1 MDRPGMSSPEQRAE
15 WGALSDEDVV
25 GRVLAGDRGLY
36 EVLVRRYNQR
46 LFRVARAI
54 VRDDAEAED
63 VMQQAY
69 VQGYAHLGQFAG
81 RAQFSTWLTKIA
93 VYESLARARR
103 RARET
108 GRQVPEASGP
118 DDALGSLRSPEPDPE
133 QQAWRAEL
141 RVLLES
147 AIEAI
152 PATYRAVFVL
162 REIEGLS
169 TSETA
174 QCLEVSE
181 DVIKTRLLRAR
192 GHLRR
197 EILERAGLASASA
210 FSLHLSR
217 CDRIV
222 AGVFARLQSATPA
235 LTH

>member
-1 MDRPGMSSPEQRAE
+1 MGEAGTRSPEERAE
-15 WGALSDEDVV
+15 WGALSDEEVV
-25 GRVLAGDRGLY
+25 RRVLAGDRPLY

-63 VMQQAY
+63 VMQQVY

-103 RARET
+103 RARE
-108 GRQVPEASGP
+108 A
-118 DDALGSLRSPEPDPE
+118 GSRARSAEDGGDLDTVRSSEPDPE
-133 QQAWRAEL
+133 QQAWRAEV

-152 PATYRAVFVL
+152 PAAYRVVFVL
-162 REIEGLS
+162 REVEGLS

-174 QCLEVSE
+174 QCLDVSE
-181 DVIKTRLLRAR
+181 DVVKTRLLRAR
-192 GHLRR
+192 GHLRD
-197 EILERAGLASASA
+197 ELLERAGLVSATA
-210 FSLHLSR
+210 FPLHLSR

-222 AGVFARLQSATPA
+222 AGVFARLQGATPA
-235 LTH
+235 TTH